1 MIDTLSPDY
10 SLARRASEVIF
21 VLTGNKS
28 PRAQARDGGN
38 PMWIAIS
45 PGTKSVWPIAESVAV
60 LFEVK
65 IPHLRVEQ
73 IPGSGA
79 AARKRDSIFQR

>member
-1 MIDTLSPDY
+1 
-10 SLARRASEVIF
+10 
-21 VLTGNKS
+21 
-28 PRAQARDGGN
+28 
-38 PMWIAIS
+38 MWIAIS